1 MRPAVP
7 IGHSKRSLLIQKDA
21 LRPDIAQNCPSF
33 LVLPLGF
40 YEAEEQEPQFLFA
53 EEVFFALPVVDLI
66 AEEVR
71 KVRVEYLNE
80 RLVLLRSR
88 AGRKVLPC

>member
-7 IGHSKRSLLIQKDA
+7 IGHSNRSLLIQEDA
-21 LRPDIAQNCPSF
+21 FRPDIAQNCPSL

-40 YEAEEQEPQFLFA
+40 CEAEKQVPQFLFA
-53 EEVFFALPVVDLI
+53 EEEFFALPVVDLI

-71 KVRVEYLNE
+71 KVGVEYLNE
-80 RLVLLRSR
+80 GLLLLRSR
-88 AGRKVLPC
+88 VGRTVLPC